1 MYTPEITIT
10 QTDRESLNGHR
21 GGVIWLTGL
30 SGAGKSTIAN
40 ALEQILHAKG
50 VHTYILDGDKVR
62 NGLNKD
68 LSFSDHDRRENIRR
82 ISEVAALMKDAG
94 IVVITAFI
102 SPFRNERHLAKHL
115 IGGERF
121 FEIHV
126 ATPLAQ
132 CEARDTKGLYRKARQ
147 GDLVNMTGIDSP
159 YEEPEHPNLR
169 VDTTGRAVEQVVHE
183 IYAHLQAIKFIAD
196 DSQDGF

>member
-40 ALEQILHAKG
+40 ALEQALHGKG

-102 SPFRNERHLAKHL
+102 SPFRNERHMAKHL
-115 IGGERF
+115 IGAERF
-121 FEIHV
+121 FEVHV

-147 GDLVNMTGIDSP
+147 GELLNMTGIDSP